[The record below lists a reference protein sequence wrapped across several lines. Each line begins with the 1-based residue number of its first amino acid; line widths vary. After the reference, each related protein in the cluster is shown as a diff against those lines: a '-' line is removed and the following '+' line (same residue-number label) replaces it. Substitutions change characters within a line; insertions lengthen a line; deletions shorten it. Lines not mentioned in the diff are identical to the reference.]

1 MANPL
6 DLHGLGEQSSRINMG
21 REELQ
26 AYCDRMNAMGFAK
39 QFGWHY
45 FVNKRLGPNGMTY
58 FVDRRDGP
66 RPAPGPLAKETAR
79 ALRPPRDKLI

>member
-6 DLHGLGEQSSRINMG
+6 DLPGLGDRQDRMNWG
-21 REELQ
+21 KEELQ
-26 AYCDRMNAMGFAK
+26 AYCDRMNAMGFAQ

-45 FVNKRLGPNGMTY
+45 FVNKRMTPNGMQY

-66 RPAPGPLAKETAR
+66 RATPGPLAKETAK